1 MSSKAYFNQV
11 APDWDKMRT
20 EFFPESVREKA
31 YAVAGIQKGE
41 QAADIGAGT
50 GFIAEGLMQ
59 KGLRVIAVDQSEA
72 MLEELKKRFDGID
85 CRLGNEDNLP
95 IPSGT
100 VNHAFANMYLHHVE
114 NPPLAIKE
122 MARIVQPGGKIIV
135 TDLDEHKFEF
145 LRTEQYD
152 RWLGFKREDVQQWF
166 IDAGLKNVI
175 VDCVDSKCNSDSTQ
189 GSEHASVTIF
199 VASGEK

>member
-1 MSSKAYFNQV
+1 MNSKAYFNQV
-11 APDWDKMRT
+11 APEWDKMRT
-20 EFFPESVREKA
+20 EFFSEDVREKA
-31 YAVAGIQKGE
+31 YAIAGVHKGE

-50 GFIAEGLMQ
+50 GFIAEGLRQ
-59 KGLRVIAVDQSEA
+59 KGLHVIAVDQSET

-95 IPSGT
+95 IPSAT
-100 VNHAFANMYLHHVE
+100 VNYAFANMYLHHVE
-114 NPPLAIKE
+114 NPQIAIKE
-122 MARIVQPGGKIIV
+122 MARIVQTGGKVVI
-135 TDLDEHKFEF
+135 TDLDEHQFEF

-152 RWLGFKREDVQQWF
+152 RWLGFKREDVRQWF

-175 VDCVDSKCNSDSTQ
+175 VDCVGSNCSADSNQ

>member
-20 EFFPESVREKA
+20 EFFPEQVRGKA

-50 GFIAEGLMQ
+50 GFIAEGLIL
-59 KGLRVIAVDQSEA
+59 KGLRVVAVDQSEA
-72 MLEELKKRFDGID
+72 MLDELKKQFDGID

-95 IPSGT
+95 ISSET
-100 VNHAFANMYLHHVE
+100 VSHAFANMYLHHVE
-114 NPPLAIKE
+114 NPPVAIKE
-122 MARIVQPGGKIIV
+122 MARIVKPGGKVVI

-145 LRTEQYD
+145 LRKEQYD

-166 IDAGLKNVI
+166 MDAGLKNVI

-189 GSEHASVTIF
+189 GSEHASVSIF
-199 VASGEK
+199 IASGEK